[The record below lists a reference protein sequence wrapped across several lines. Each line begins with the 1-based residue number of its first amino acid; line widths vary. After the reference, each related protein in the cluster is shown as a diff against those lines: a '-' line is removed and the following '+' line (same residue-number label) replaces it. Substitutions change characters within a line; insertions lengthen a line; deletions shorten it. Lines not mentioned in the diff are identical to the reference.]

1 MRIEL
6 RSSLKRVFGGA
17 AGGAAG
23 GRGGAGGPVKLVIK
37 GQVCFGPRLVDNI
50 TLRGAERGYH
60 VKSTF

>member
-23 GRGGAGGPVKLVIK
+23 GGRGGAGGPVKLVSRAK
-37 GQVCFGPRLVDNI
+37 FALGALVDNI